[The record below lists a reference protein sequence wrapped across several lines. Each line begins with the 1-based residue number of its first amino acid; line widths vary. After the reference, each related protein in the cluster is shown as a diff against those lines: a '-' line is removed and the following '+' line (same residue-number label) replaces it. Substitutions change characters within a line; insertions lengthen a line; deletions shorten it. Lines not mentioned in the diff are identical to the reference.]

1 MEIHPAHGPCDLR
14 FKGVLALLSLG
25 LIAVSVFAFAGWSL
39 HRWRRTASPAI
50 PAASRK
56 VSPAKPTD
64 ATPPTAAALLDPLL
78 LQRMNAQLAERLW
91 RLAYG
96 APSQSQPLEPVHAQV
111 RVAIVAKLQP
121 ETMNPDYFPR
131 RPTLMQQ
138 LLRAVDDPDAE
149 ADKLSRMIAHDP
161 VISADVLRIAN
172 SSLYRTSPEPI
183 ESIQRA
189 IVMCGVE
196 SLRGILATAM
206 VRPVFR
212 ATRTNFPRLPRLLW
226 DRTERAARAAEL
238 YAMTSAPQ
246 DRFEAQLA
254 VLLSALGPLVVYSAA
269 LDVYSGRPRLTPSP
283 ALLVELTLT
292 LGADMSR
299 RIAQEWGSSP
309 RLIEAMERSAGGSLS
324 TALSVGELLGTAMV
338 LEAHAALTAAER
350 VAAAES
356 AGLTEESV
364 AGIWE
369 LLGVK

>member
-1 MEIHPAHGPCDLR
+1 M
-14 FKGVLALLSLG
+14 VSLG

-39 HRWRRTASPAI
+39 HRWRRTVSPAI
-50 PAASRK
+50 PRGASAAS
-56 VSPAKPTD
+56 P
-64 ATPPTAAALLDPLL
+64 ATPAGAMPQSVPVALDPLL
-78 LQRMNAQLAERLW
+78 LQSTNAQLAERLW
-91 RLAYG
+91 RLAYA
-96 APSQSQPLEPVHAQV
+96 APVRSQPLEPVHAQV

-121 ETMNPDYFPR
+121 ETLNPDYFPR

-189 IVMCGVE
+189 IVIGGVE

-238 YAMTSAPQ
+238 YAMTIAPQ

-269 LDVYSGRPRLTPSP
+269 LDVYAHRPRLTPSP
-283 ALLVELTLT
+283 PLLVELTLT
-292 LGADMSR
+292 LGAEMSR

-309 RLIEAMERSAGGSLS
+309 RLIEALERNAGSSLS

-338 LEAHAALTAAER
+338 LESHAALTPDERIAA
-350 VAAAES
+350 VES
-356 AGLTEESV
+356 AGLTLTTVE
-364 AGIWE
+364 GIWE
-369 LLGVK
+369 KMGLR

>member
-1 MEIHPAHGPCDLR
+1 MVSI
-14 FKGVLALLSLG
+14 G
-25 LIAVSVFAFAGWSL
+25 LIAMSVFAFAGWSMF
-39 HRWRRTASPAI
+39 RWRRSVVPMTSRAAPTVAPKPAD
-50 PAASRK
+50 PSQSAP
-56 VSPAKPTD
+56 VSIDLT
-64 ATPPTAAALLDPLL
+64 LLHS
-78 LQRMNAQLAERLW
+78 MNSQLSERLW
-91 RLAYG
+91 RLAYA
-96 APSQSQPLEPVHAQV
+96 APTHSPPLESAHAQV

-121 ETMNPDYFPR
+121 ETLNPDYFPR

-138 LLRAVDDPDAE
+138 LLRAVEDPNAE

-189 IVMCGVE
+189 IVICGVE

-238 YAMTSAPQ
+238 YAAVTAPQ

-254 VLLSALGPLVVYSAA
+254 VLLSALGPLAVYSAA
-269 LDVYSGRPRLTPSP
+269 LDAYAHRPRLKPNP

-292 LGADMSR
+292 MGAEMSR
-299 RIAQEWGSSP
+299 RIAKEWGSSP
-309 RLIEAMERSAGGSLS
+309 RLIEAMQRSAEGPLS
-324 TALSVGELLGTAMV
+324 AALSVGELLGTAMV
-338 LEAHAALTAAER
+338 LESHAALTPAER
-350 VAAAES
+350 ASCAET
-356 AGLTEESV
+356 AGLDPALIESI
-364 AGIWE
+364 GE
-369 LLGVK
+369 KMGVK

>member
-1 MEIHPAHGPCDLR
+1 L
-14 FKGVLALLSLG
+14 VSLG
-25 LIAVSVFAFAGWSL
+25 LIAVSVFGFAGWSL
-39 HRWRRTASPAI
+39 HRWRRPVSPAI
-50 PAASRK
+50 PRTAPNA
-56 VSPAKPTD
+56 VPAKPAD
-64 ATPPTAAALLDPLL
+64 ATSQAVPSSLDPLL
-78 LQRMNAQLAERLW
+78 LQSTNAELSGRLW
-91 RLAYG
+91 RLAYA
-96 APSQSQPLEPVHAQV
+96 APAHSEPLEPVHAQV

-121 ETMNPDYFPR
+121 ETLNPDYFPR

-189 IVMCGVE
+189 IVICGVD

-238 YAMTSAPQ
+238 YAMAATPQ

-269 LDVYSGRPRLTPSP
+269 LDVYARRPRLTPSP

-309 RLIEAMERSAGGSLS
+309 RLIEALERKAGGSLS
-324 TALSVGELLGTAMV
+324 MALSVGELLGTAMV
-338 LEAHAALTAAER
+338 LESHAALTGDER
-350 VAAAES
+350 IASVES
-356 AGLTEESV
+356 AGLTLATVE
-364 AGIWE
+364 GIWE
-369 LLGVK
+369 KMGLR